1 MSDTHSIT
9 QYGLTNTQAHTYLMY
24 HAIDNKTDH
33 AIRDIQTAID
43 TLKQGASAQ
52 TALWH
57 RCRQLDVSAT
67 PPPVRQH
74 MLYDS
79 FLLRYKPI
87 NCGSTFHVSCKL
99 VTSH

>member
-9 QYGLTNTQAHTYLMY
+9 QYGLTNTQARTYLMY

-67 PPPVRQH
+67 PPPR
-74 MLYDS
+74 S
-79 FLLRYKPI
+79 A
-87 NCGSTFHVSCKL
+87 STCCTIHFCYA
-99 VTSH
+99 TSPSTVVPRFMSLAN